1 MTRAQL
7 AAHTKRAADQCHR
20 LQAELSDF
28 EHRISRPAEHDR
40 ELVREILAAWKSVD
54 GARYKID
61 TARTLMPLP
70 KVQKMGS
77 TKPSNRIRVQ
87 R

>member
-28 EHRISRPAEHDR
+28 RASDLAPGGTRSRA
-40 ELVREILAAWKSVD
+40 
-54 GARYKID
+54 GAGDPRRLEKRRRRQIQID